1 MERRDG
7 KLTTTM
13 GGTMVKVVMRNF
25 CMFSS
30 IWTKSNFGMM
40 YTGIPRLSA
49 PAIKIVCAIAW

>member
-1 MERRDG
+1 MERRDA

-40 YTGIPRLSA
+40 
-49 PAIKIVCAIAW
+49 